1 MPFRIPAPAFPS
13 LVLTAT
19 LATTVL
25 ATSAQAQSL
34 MTPGPAADA
43 YAFIESNGYGIE
55 TPDCKHD
62 VRHIGITTDPELG
75 RPVFA
80 FTIHRDLDDDR
91 CINFDRQR
99 MEIKTWDKSP
109 ANMTGANG
117 ETHTYSWK
125 FKLDAGFK
133 PSASFTHIH
142 QIKAQGG
149 SDDDAP
155 IITITPRAGSP
166 EKLQIIHVPSGGGG
180 GVVAEANLSLFKG
193 VWVEVEEKV
202 KYGDKGSIQIVIR
215 RARDKTPLLTYSD
228 AELDTWR
235 ADAALN
241 RPKYGIYRSLNDKGD
256 LRDETVL
263 FTDFCLA
270 EGTSTC
276 GGLSSVILSP
286 RTQADRFRSIS
297 HPVLVLL
304 TLDGRTVRPESARRI
319 SGMVVQLTPGHFLIA
334 R

>member
-1 MPFRIPAPAFPS
+1 MPDILPSNPGLLAGLTLMALVPPAP
-13 LVLTAT
+13 
-19 LATTVL
+19 
-25 ATSAQAQSL
+25 AQSL
-34 MTPGPAADA
+34 MTPGAASDA

-55 TPDCKHD
+55 TPDCKHA
-62 VRHIGITTDPELG
+62 VRHIAIANDAELG

-80 FTIHRDLDDDR
+80 FTLHRDLDDDR

-109 ANMTGANG
+109 DNMTGANG
-117 ETHTYSWK
+117 ETHTYGWK

-133 PSASFTHIH
+133 PSPSFTHIH

-215 RARDKTPLLTYSD
+215 RAKDKTPLLTYAD

-235 ADAALN
+235 SGAVLN
-241 RPKYGIYRSLNDKGD
+241 RPKYGIYRSLNDKSQ

-270 EGTSTC
+270 EGTQSCQGNASGIATPRP
-276 GGLSSVILSP
+276 GFPGAWARASNRNAAAFLRVLS
-286 RTQADRFRSIS
+286 
-297 HPVLVLL
+297 
-304 TLDGRTVRPESARRI
+304 LDGRERP
-319 SGMVVQLTPGHFLIA
+319 FL
-334 R
+334 RHGTRLSPWSHGLFR